1 MLHEPLEP
9 LPASWFR
16 KCLCLIL
23 NLNFVVA
30 VLKTVV
36 SRLGQ
41 HLGLPALWM
50 LMMVPCFCTC
60 ISLLQSNDGFTTRL
74 LACLHDDVV
83 MG

>member
-16 KCLCLIL
+16 KRLCLIL

-50 LMMVPCFCTC
+50 L
-60 ISLLQSNDGFTTRL
+60 QSNDGFTTRL

>member
-23 NLNFVVA
+23 TLNFVVA
-30 VLKTVV
+30 IPKTVV

-41 HLGLPALWM
+41 HLGLPTLW
-50 LMMVPCFCTC
+50 
-60 ISLLQSNDGFTTRL
+60 LLQSNGDFIARL